1 MEICC
6 GDEYR
11 GCEIGIK
18 CFFKFFGGNLLERSA
33 WFWGDVERGGGVC
46 RQ

>member
-1 MEICC
+1 VVESVGCPALSGYP

-11 GCEIGIK
+11 ECEIGIK

-33 WFWGDVERGGGVC
+33 
-46 RQ
+46 